1 MGSREGKELKRVF
14 FAVNSNEEIS
24 MKKTF
29 LTCVAVVAL
38 LAIASGAG
46 AITCTIDQRPA
57 ATLLIPYFQATFN
70 PDGTVLNTGTTALD
84 TLVTIG
90 NASSAPM
97 LAHVSVWSERTELVL
112 DFNIALTG
120 FDIQSFSVAQVL
132 RGFLPV
138 TPVNQGH
145 VPEVQ
150 DTHQVTIDGDV
161 CQKVCNTGP
170 CPPVYPDPGG
180 YLRSIP
186 QNPANAGFDNTSA
199 TVAYPPGPFPSSFL
213 FQVLDSLDASAD
225 SHTCGGTDVE
235 NGDPIVLTNPIH
247 GYITIDHANYCTL
260 SNPND
265 PKYYTNDGIGMEN
278 NLFGDYIYTS
288 GAGIGT
294 KGFPAVAIEAD
305 PSLVDESA
313 LSSADTDSA
322 PGRRTFYR
330 RYVHTADPVGCFNP
344 TVGIFVAPPA
354 FDCGGGDQRE
364 PLALKYAARWFD
376 GTTPPPGALATGT
389 TSFFNVW
396 RASAGSTLISPAPAI
411 LGKEDLLGQP
421 FGDCDTSETE
431 VSLTFYDEDE
441 NTTSVG
447 CTVSPCGTPPTFNF
461 PLETQRTSI
470 IGFPHPAW
478 PAGWVS
484 MEFFNSGGPFGGTL
498 DQAYVTYDFQG
509 VGAFLSAGVPAAQ
522 LDPTNCQP
530 LLVPCLTGGGPLEG
544 CFGPNP
550 FAVNPADPNGVTV
563 TAPAIPLLVGTGP

>member
-1 MGSREGKELKRVF
+1 
-14 FAVNSNEEIS
+14 

-29 LTCVAVVAL
+29 LTCMAVLAL
-38 LAIASGAG
+38 LAVASGAG

-57 ATLLIPYFQATFN
+57 ATLLVPYFQATYN
-70 PDGTVLNTGTTALD
+70 ADGTVLNTGASALD

-97 LAHVSVWSERTELVL
+97 LAHVSVWNERTELVL

-138 TPVNQGH
+138 TPINQNH
-145 VPEVQ
+145 VSEVK
-150 DTHQVTIDGDV
+150 DSNQVTINGDV
-161 CQKVCNTGP
+161 CQRNP
-170 CPPVYPDPGG
+170 AAPVYPAAGG
-180 YLRSIP
+180 YLRARP
-186 QNPANAGFDNTSA
+186 QFPANNIFDNTAA
-199 TVAYPPGPFPSSFL
+199 TVAYPPGPFPAAFL
-213 FQVLDSLDASAD
+213 FQVLDSLDTTKD
-225 SHTCGGTDVE
+225 TFTCGGVD
-235 NGDPIVLTNPIH
+235 NAITNPIH

-265 PKYYTNDGIGMEN
+265 SAYYVQDAIGMEN

-288 GAGIGT
+288 GAGVGT
-294 KGFPAVAIEAD
+294 RGFPAVAIEAD
-305 PSLVDESA
+305 PSLSDVTA
-313 LSSADTDSA
+313 LSSANTTSV

-330 RYVHTADPVGCFNP
+330 RYVHTADPLGCTNVTGGGF
-344 TVGIFVAPPA
+344 IAPPA

-364 PLALKYAARWFD
+364 PLGLKYAARWFD
-376 GTTPPPGALATGT
+376 GSTPPPGAAASPT

-396 RASAGSTLISPAPAI
+396 RASSGNSNLSS
-411 LGKEDLLGQP
+411 GREDLLG
-421 FGDCDTSETE
+421 FAVGKCNTSETE
-431 VSLTFYDEDE
+431 VSLAFYDEDE

-447 CTVSPCGTPPTFNF
+447 CTVSPCGSPPTFNF

-470 IGFPHPAW
+470 VGFAHPVW

-484 MEFFNSGGPFGGTL
+484 MSFFNSGGPVGGAL

-509 VGAFLSAGVPAAQ
+509 AGAFLSAGVPAAQ

-530 LLVPCLTGGGPLEG
+530 ILVPCFQAGGP
-544 CFGPNP
+544 P
-550 FAVNPADPNGVTV
+550 FCYGISPAALGVTV
-563 TAPAIPLLVGTGP
+563 TTPVIPLLVGTGP